1 MKDMNEEYYRKLFS
15 KNLNRIMNE
24 RRISQADVIRAIP
37 EISKASISAWC
48 NGTRMPRMYAV
59 DRLAEYF
66 KVPRSELI
74 CEHDDTPA
82 APSVPG
88 AIPLVKKKI
97 PLLGRVACGVPIYS
111 EEEHEVWLPVDIELD
126 AAFAVLAV
134 GDSMIGAG
142 IHGGDHVFI
151 RPQPAVDNGT
161 IALVAI
167 GDEYTLKRVYYYPDK
182 HKLIL
187 NPENPAYEPLIYS
200 DQELEGVRIIGKFIG
215 FLHLEE

>member
-1 MKDMNEEYYRKLFS
+1 MLDLYKNIRKRRNELGLTQTELAHRLGYSDKSMIAKIEGGKVDLSQS
-15 KNLNRIMNE
+15 KIMAFAEALNT
-24 RRISQADVIRAIP
+24 S
-37 EISKASISAWC
+37 ASALMGW
-48 NGTRMPRMYAV
+48 
-59 DRLAEYF
+59 
-66 KVPRSELI
+66 
-74 CEHDDTPA
+74 DDDAPA

-88 AIPLVKKKI
+88 AIPLTKKKI

-142 IHGGDHVFI
+142 IRDGDHVFI

-200 DQELEGVRIIGKFIG
+200 DRELENVRIIGKFIG